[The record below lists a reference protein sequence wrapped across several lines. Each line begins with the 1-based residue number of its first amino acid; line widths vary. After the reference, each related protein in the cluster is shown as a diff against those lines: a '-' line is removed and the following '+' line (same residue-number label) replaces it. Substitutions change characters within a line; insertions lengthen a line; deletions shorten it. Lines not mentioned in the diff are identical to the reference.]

1 MPSTTRSSRRSR
13 EDKPASTTAEEVN
26 EALKSE
32 RKRGLSQAQAPPSKR
47 PKKPSSTS
55 EQIRSN
61 SKPSVKGNLEDT
73 DIAVTGDSKDKVPTN
88 READSIKEVKTAHG
102 KKEEIVPAKT
112 TVQRKRKVKED
123 TSTEMAPLASRA
135 TGLRMLVGA
144 HVSAAK
150 GVQNSISNSM
160 HIGGNAFALFLKSQR
175 KWDNPP
181 LQDGHRDHFRKA
193 CAENNYDASKH
204 ILPHGSYLVNL
215 AQEDPAKA
223 KVAYTSFLD
232 DLRRCEAL
240 GIKLYNFHP
249 GATNKASLES
259 SLSRLAKSLISAL
272 DATETVIPVLETMCG
287 HGTTI
292 GGPLSHFRDLFAL
305 IPESYHSR
313 LGICVDTCH
322 SFAAGYD
329 LRTPTGWEKFMTEFD
344 ETIGL
349 KFLRAWHLNDSK
361 TPLGSN
367 RDLHANIGTGFLG
380 LRAFHNLMNDKRVE
394 GMPMILETPIDR
406 PMEDASENEQKGE
419 NEAVDSESGNDKKE
433 KAKGK
438 KKPTATKVAK
448 GKKTIEDKSVWA
460 REIKLLESL
469 IGMDPESEEFL
480 ALEAK
485 LAEEG
490 KEERAKHQ
498 AMFDRKEKEKGGKTK
513 DIRSMFA
520 KGKTQ
525 RKGAARKKEESS
537 EEESDEEC
545 GSGHE

>member
-1 MPSTTRSSRRSR
+1 MPSTTRSARRER
-13 EDKPASTTAEEVN
+13 EDKTASSTADEVD
-26 EALKSE
+26 EVLKVE
-32 RKRGLSQAQAPPSKR
+32 RKRGLSVAQASLAKR
-47 PKKPSSTS
+47 PKKSSPSSQQPQSSSKSAGDKRSSRQTDTS
-55 EQIRSN
+55 AT
-61 SKPSVKGNLEDT
+61 EDSRNT
-73 DIAVTGDSKDKVPTN
+73 VPKN
-88 READSIKEVKTAHG
+88 EEADNRKEVKTDEE
-102 KKEEIVPAKT
+102 KKEEAAPTKT
-112 TVQRKRKVKED
+112 AGQRKRTAKED
-123 TSTEMAPLASRA
+123 TSAEMAPLASRT
-135 TGLRMLVGA
+135 TGLRMFVGA

-150 GVQNSISNSM
+150 GVQNSIPNSM

-181 LQDGHRDHFRKA
+181 LQDEHRDQFKKA
-193 CAENNYDASKH
+193 CQENSYDASSH
-204 ILPHGSYLVNL
+204 VLPHGSYLVNL

-259 SLSRLAKSLISAL
+259 SLSRLAKSLVSAL
-272 DATETVIPVLETMCG
+272 DATETVVPVLETMCG

-313 LGICVDTCH
+313 LGVCVDTCH

-344 ETIGL
+344 EIIGL

-380 LRAFHNLMNDKRVE
+380 LRAFHNLMNDKRVQ
-394 GMPMILETPIDR
+394 GMPMVLETPIDR
-406 PMEDASENEQKGE
+406 PIEE
-419 NEAVDSESGNDKKE
+419 NEADESGEDEK
-433 KAKGK
+433 KAKSK
-438 KKPTATKVAK
+438 KKPAVAKATK
-448 GKKTIEDKSVWA
+448 GKKTVEDKSVWA

-469 IGMDPESEEFL
+469 IGMDPKSEEFL

-498 AMFDRKEKEKGGKTK
+498 AMFDKKAKEKASK
-513 DIRSMFA
+513 DIRSMFG
-520 KGKTQ
+520 KGKSQ
-525 RKGAARKKEESS
+525 KKGAAKKEDESS
-537 EEESDEEC
+537 EEGSDGEC

>member
-1 MPSTTRSSRRSR
+1 MPATRSTRRNQ
-13 EDKPASTTAEEVN
+13 ETKATSTAVDGAPETAI
-26 EALKSE
+26 LE
-32 RKRGLSQAQAPPSKR
+32 RKRGLS
-47 PKKPSSTS
+47 
-55 EQIRSN
+55 
-61 SKPSVKGNLEDT
+61 
-73 DIAVTGDSKDKVPTN
+73 VTGASLAKRSKKSGYSGASEPPNSEPKLKKNSQDNDTPETDNLSEKLLETERTEHPTKVKPEDQKEEEVEVGKSRRAKGTTPGK
-88 READSIKEVKTAHG
+88 RKIKEESSA
-102 KKEEIVPAKT
+102 
-112 TVQRKRKVKED
+112 
-123 TSTEMAPLASRA
+123 EMNPLASRA
-135 TGLRMLVGA
+135 SGLRMFVGA

-150 GVQNSISNSM
+150 GVQNSIPNSI

-181 LQDGHRDHFRKA
+181 LQDENRDLFKKA
-193 CAENNYDASKH
+193 CVDNNYDAAKH

-223 KVAYTSFLD
+223 TVAYNSFLD

-249 GATNKASLES
+249 GATNKTSLES
-259 SLSRLAKSLISAL
+259 SLSRLAKALISAL
-272 DATETVIPVLETMCG
+272 DATKTVIPVLETMCG

-313 LGICVDTCH
+313 LGVCVDTCH

-329 LRTPTGWEKFMTEFD
+329 LRSPAGWDKFMTEFD

-394 GMPMILETPIDR
+394 GMPMVLETPIDR
-406 PMEDASENEQKGE
+406 PIEGAG
-419 NEAVDSESGNDKKE
+419 AG
-433 KAKGK
+433 
-438 KKPTATKVAK
+438 AK
-448 GKKTIEDKSVWA
+448 GKKTTEDKSVWA
-460 REIKLLESL
+460 KEIKLLESL
-469 IGMDPESEEFL
+469 IGMDAESKEFFD
-480 ALEAK
+480 LEAK
-485 LAEEG
+485 LADEG

-498 AMFDRKEKEKGGKTK
+498 AMFDKKAKEKAGKSK
-513 DIRSMFA
+513 DIRSMFG
-520 KGKTQ
+520 KGKPQ
-525 RKGAARKKEESS
+525 KKGSRKNDDSS
-537 EEESDEEC
+537 EDETDGEC
-545 GSGHE
+545 GSSHE